1 MTLVTRFAPIFLL
14 SLTACSDVEKDD
26 GHHGHDHDH
35 EAISKVILDLVSQAD
50 GSAQTINYADPLTKN
65 GGADA
70 EIVLASGTTYD
81 LGITV
86 LNDEEDPIEDI
97 TLEIIDE
104 MDEHQVF
111 FTGSVIDD
119 GSVTFTYEDED
130 SNGLTLGLDNTLTG
144 VAAGSGDLVITLQH
158 MAEQDGNPVKRAG
171 MADDVAAE
179 GLDGIAG
186 EGAADFSI
194 AFDLVV
200 E

>member
-1 MTLVTRFAPIFLL
+1 MTLATRLAPIFLL

-26 GHHGHDHDH
+26 DHHGHDHDH

-50 GSAQTINYADPLTKN
+50 GSAQTINYSDPQTKN

-130 SNGLTLGLDNTLTG
+130 SNGLPLGLDNTLTG

-179 GLDGIAG
+179 GLAGIAG